1 MAFCENNLHQITYL
15 PKSYL
20 WAKNE
25 GNRFFNSCH
34 SMVDISLPSLL
45 NLRVLQTGSLRR
57 RAKQERSY
65 NGYHSRLLGD

>member
-1 MAFCENNLHQITYL
+1 
-15 PKSYL
+15 
-20 WAKNE
+20 
-25 GNRFFNSCH
+25 
-34 SMVDISLPSLL
+34 MVDISLPSLL